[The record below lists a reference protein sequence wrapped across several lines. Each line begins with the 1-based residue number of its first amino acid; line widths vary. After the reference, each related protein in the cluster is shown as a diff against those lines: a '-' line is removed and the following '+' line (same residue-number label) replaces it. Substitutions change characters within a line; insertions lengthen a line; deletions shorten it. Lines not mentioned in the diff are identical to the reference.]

1 MQELGLPGAIFLP
14 FLLSSTVF
22 SMFTA
27 SQTDSA
33 KKAGWRK
40 PRELEHAIRCC
51 FTKYVRGF
59 RQQDRARI
67 LTDSP
72 IHHSPDCANATNIHR
87 TNEIPVSMTKLQFKG
102 SWNEVK
108 GKLKQ
113 KYARL
118 TDDDLT
124 FAEGKDD
131 ELLGR
136 LEKRLGKTK
145 EELRMEIES
154 L

>member
-1 MQELGLPGAIFLP
+1 M
-14 FLLSSTVF
+14 
-22 SMFTA
+22 
-27 SQTDSA
+27 
-33 KKAGWRK
+33 
-40 PRELEHAIRCC
+40 
-51 FTKYVRGF
+51 
-59 RQQDRARI
+59 
-67 LTDSP
+67 
-72 IHHSPDCANATNIHR
+72 TN
-87 TNEIPVSMTKLQFKG
+87 LQFKG

-118 TDDDLT
+118 TDDDLK

-136 LEKRLGKTK
+136 LEKQLGKTK

>member
-1 MQELGLPGAIFLP
+1 
-14 FLLSSTVF
+14 
-22 SMFTA
+22 
-27 SQTDSA
+27 
-33 KKAGWRK
+33 
-40 PRELEHAIRCC
+40 
-51 FTKYVRGF
+51 
-59 RQQDRARI
+59 
-67 LTDSP
+67 
-72 IHHSPDCANATNIHR
+72 
-87 TNEIPVSMTKLQFKG
+87 MTKLQFKG

-113 KYARL
+113 RYARL

-136 LEKRLGKTK
+136 LEKQLGKTK